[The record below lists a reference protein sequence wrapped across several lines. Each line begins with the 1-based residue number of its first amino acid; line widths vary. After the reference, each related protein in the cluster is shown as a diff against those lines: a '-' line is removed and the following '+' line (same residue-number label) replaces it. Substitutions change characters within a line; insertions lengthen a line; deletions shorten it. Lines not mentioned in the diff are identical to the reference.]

1 MIVVDAIRCYISRS
15 GYILE
20 GFLGQQNPQMNIRQ
34 IENGIRLEIV
44 NNLTTVKMRRVG
56 SFGVDIYF
64 PLSELNKITEEIS
77 SIIPLPAGKY
87 VKPNWAKTHRPVVGS
102 QGVVHVPH
110 IPESFGSSRYTRS
123 QVCLMNNS
131 YTSDGGN
138 IYIDIESHDPL
149 ADRGHDVWANN
160 PVMEAFE
167 LHFGIRGST
176 KGVDP
181 FNNSGRCQDNL
192 FALDIV
198 GYDAVKLLSILQFI
212 KAETNYSIN
221 KVGQEY
227 KFEFTDSEGQVH
239 LINKAFRGL

>member
-20 GFLGQQNPQMNIRQ
+20 GFLGQQNPQMRIRQ

-44 NNLTTVKMRRVG
+44 NNLTTVRMRRVG

-64 PLSELNKITEEIS
+64 PLSELNNIIEEIS
-77 SIIPLPAGKY
+77 RIILQPAENY
-87 VKPNWAKTHRPVVGS
+87 IKPNWAKTHRPVVGN

-110 IPESFGSSRYTRS
+110 IPESFGSSRYIRS
-123 QVCLMNNS
+123 QVCLMDNS

-138 IYIDIESHDPL
+138 IYVDIESHDPL

-167 LHFGIRGST
+167 LHFGIRGSA
-176 KGVDP
+176 KGIDP
-181 FNNSGRCQDNL
+181 FNNSGTCQDNI
-192 FALDIV
+192 FTLDIV
-198 GYDAVKLLSILQFI
+198 GHDVVKLLSILRFI
-212 KAETNYSIN
+212 KAKTNYNVSEEE
-221 KVGQEY
+221 QEY

-239 LINKAFRGL
+239 VISKAFRGL